1 MGGSLTVQSAGPGKG
16 ATFTLRLPLNQKD
29 DTQNQA
35 SVPEQD
41 RPLNQKTPAS
51 QPANPVIEAVAATN
65 DRTPTDASRDA
76 LNPPEPA
83 EIEEFVDMP
92 EPGPQGPAIAPEN
105 VEALRE
111 LATDDNDNILTELID
126 TFLENSTRI
135 LAEARDALSRRSM
148 DLLGQAAHTLRGSC
162 SNFGAK
168 PLEDLS
174 AQLEALTRS
183 PDSLDSPT
191 AQTRAGKLLNAIR
204 RELNRVAAALSG
216 YRKDL

>member
-1 MGGSLTVQSAGPGKG
+1 M
-16 ATFTLRLPLNQKD
+16 R
-29 DTQNQA
+29 
-35 SVPEQD
+35 
-41 RPLNQKTPAS
+41 
-51 QPANPVIEAVAATN
+51 AATPLI
-65 DRTPTDASRDA
+65 RRS
-76 LNPPEPA
+76 PPKSKNSWTCPSLA
-83 EIEEFVDMP
+83 Y
-92 EPGPQGPAIAPEN
+92 QGPAIAPEN